1 MRENQTRT
9 RKRGPSQQ
17 KTNRAGTN
25 VTYLVTAPEK
35 ILSIILVDM
44 AAKGEP
50 GVSHPTAGATLLEPG
65 RHRPRPGHRVVR
77 SSLAGLSPSQGHR
90 REKLPRAPG
99 RGDGKEQNT
108 SIRSPLIV
116 MKDKCFSTKT

>member
-1 MRENQTRT
+1 M
-9 RKRGPSQQ
+9 
-17 KTNRAGTN
+17 
-25 VTYLVTAPEK
+25 TYLVTAPEK

-65 RHRPRPGHRVVR
+65 RHGSLGADLPHGPRPGHRVVR
-77 SSLAGLSPSQGHR
+77 SSLGGLSPSQGHR

-108 SIRSPLIV
+108 SIRSPPDRDERQVL
-116 MKDKCFSTKT
+116 FN